1 VAFLVTWNKYDD
13 DDDDVVRPPQYAPPL
28 QVVTWTSTQSSLM
41 TSTFDLLTLE
51 LVLELEPWAVT
62 RTTFLPIFVFL
73 RLFVVQLWANVSDYD
88 YDTIY
93 YLDLW
98 KPLRSP
104 RKSLMRVFVG
114 VGHKPPPGPKPLT
127 KAPPVRSPFG
137 RKPPKTKTL
146 LPPSQTSNKVTL

>member
-1 VAFLVTWNKYDD
+1 
-13 DDDDVVRPPQYAPPL
+13 
-28 QVVTWTSTQSSLM
+28 M

-93 YLDLW
+93 YLDL
-98 KPLRSP
+98 
-104 RKSLMRVFVG
+104 
-114 VGHKPPPGPKPLT
+114 
-127 KAPPVRSPFG
+127 
-137 RKPPKTKTL
+137 
-146 LPPSQTSNKVTL
+146 